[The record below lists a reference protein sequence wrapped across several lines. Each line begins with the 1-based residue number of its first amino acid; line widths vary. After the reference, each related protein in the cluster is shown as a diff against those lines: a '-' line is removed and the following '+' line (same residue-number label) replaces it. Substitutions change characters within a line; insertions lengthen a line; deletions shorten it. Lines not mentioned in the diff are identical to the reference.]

1 MKTKFQMPSYTD
13 SVSSDSWYGIQMVR
27 ILFEAVS
34 QILVLRLI
42 IWGNLQNITIQLPN
56 WYIKK
61 HIKKSEKHLNIYK
74 VSEIILI
81 QVWWFGK
88 KQTYMT
94 KKYIAKN

>member
-1 MKTKFQMPSYTD
+1 MPSYTD
-13 SVSSDSWYGIQMVR
+13 AVSSDSWYGIQMDG
-27 ILFEAVS
+27 ILFRAVP
-34 QILVLRLI
+34 QILVFRLI

-56 WYIKK
+56 CYIKK
-61 HIKKSEKHLNIYK
+61 YKKSEKHLNIYK

-94 KKYIAKN
+94 EKYIAKN